1 MKLFSDDFEQDG
13 MIPQKFT
20 CDGADISPHLKWQN
34 APEDAKSFA
43 VSCNDPDAPAGDWIH
58 WIVHDI
64 PSDVNEIPQGGPVPG
79 SEAKN
84 DFGKTSYGGPCPPGG
99 VHRYFFRVYALD
111 TESLMG
117 ITKNN
122 FTDKFEEHAIAK
134 AELMGKYG
142 R

>member
-1 MKLFSDDFEQDG
+1 
-13 MIPQKFT
+13 MIPQKYT
-20 CDGADISPHLKWQN
+20 CDGADISPHLKWKN
-34 APEDAKSFA
+34 APEDTKSFA

-64 PSDVNEIPQGGPVPG
+64 PSDVKEIPQGSPVPG
-79 SEAKN
+79 SEAEN
-84 DFGKTSYGGPCPPGG
+84 DFGKISYGGPCPPGG

-117 ITKNN
+117 ITKSN
-122 FTDKFEEHAIAK
+122 FKDKFEEHAIVK